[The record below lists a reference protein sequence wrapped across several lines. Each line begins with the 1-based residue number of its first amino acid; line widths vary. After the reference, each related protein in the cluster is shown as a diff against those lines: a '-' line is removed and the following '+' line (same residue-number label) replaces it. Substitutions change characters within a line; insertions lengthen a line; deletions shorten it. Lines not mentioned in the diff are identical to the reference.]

1 MQQVSIESGIKKLTD
16 EQIAALQRSLSVPAD
31 IEITGYLGTGARAH
45 VFKANLELNSVIV
58 KRYREEVVQKYHRKY
73 GVDIAEFEY
82 QRNQALFSLESIK
95 KHIAQP
101 FRVYPASSEYTHCMI
116 QEHISGRTLKDLII
130 ELGHLPRE
138 ILDAGYQIVRNAEAK
153 GVHDL
158 DISSKNVMIVE
169 QGGEL
174 IPRLYD
180 FNLMPQCQHAPNP
193 FLWLAFKLGLRARS
207 YRDYRNLKKW
217 EKRGQDAR

>member
-1 MQQVSIESGIKKLTD
+1 MGKPDTQDIDQMQESLLFPAEIQIK
-16 EQIAALQRSLSVPAD
+16 
-31 IEITGYLGTGARAH
+31 GYLGKGARSH
-45 VFKANLELNSVIV
+45 VFEAMLDEDIV
-58 KRYREEVVQKYHRKY
+58 VVKTYRKEIALKYRDKY
-73 GVDIAEFEY
+73 DIDIAEFEFG
-82 QRNQALFSLESIK
+82 RNKSLYDLNEITK
-95 KHIAQP
+95 YIARP
-101 FRVYPASSEYTHCMI
+101 YRVYPASSEYTHCMI
-116 QEHISGRTLKDLII
+116 QEYISGRTLKDLII

-138 ILDAGYQIVRNAEAK
+138 VLDAGYHIVHKAEAN

-174 IPRLYD
+174 ISKLYD

>member
-1 MQQVSIESGIKKLTD
+1 MKKPSDQQIT
-16 EQIAALQRSLSVPAD
+16 ALQRSLSMPTD

-45 VFKANLELNSVIV
+45 VFKANMGGNNVIV
-58 KRYREEVVQKYHRKY
+58 KVYREEAIQKYHHKY

-82 QRNQALFSLESIK
+82 QRNQSLFSLESIK

-101 FRVYPASSEYTHCMI
+101 FRVYPSSSKYTHCMI
-116 QEHISGRTLKDLII
+116 QEYISGRTLKDLII

-138 ILDAGYQIVRNAEAK
+138 VLEAGYRIVRQAEEN

-158 DISSKNVMIVE
+158 DISSKNVMIVD
-169 QGGEL
+169 QRDEL
-174 IPRLYD
+174 IPKLYD

-193 FLWLAFKLGLRARS
+193 FLWLAIKLGIRARS

-217 EKRGQDAR
+217 EKRGRDAR

>member
-1 MQQVSIESGIKKLTD
+1 MGKPDTQAID
-16 EQIAALQRSLSVPAD
+16 QIQESLSLPA
-31 IEITGYLGTGARAH
+31 EIQIKGYLGKGARSH
-45 VFKANLELNSVIV
+45 VFEAILDEDTVII
-58 KRYREEVVQKYHRKY
+58 KTYRKEVAQKYRDKY
-73 GVDIAEFEY
+73 DVDIAEFEFG
-82 QRNQALFSLESIK
+82 RNKSLYDLNEIK
-95 KHIAQP
+95 KYIARP
-101 FRVYPASSEYTHCMI
+101 YRVYPSSSEYTHCMI
-116 QEHISGRTLKDLII
+116 QEYVSGRSLKDLII

-138 ILDAGYQIVRNAEAK
+138 VLDAGYRIVHKAEAN

-158 DISSKNVMIVE
+158 DISPKNVMIVE

-174 IPRLYD
+174 IPKLYD

-193 FLWLAFKLGLRARS
+193 FLWLAIKLGLRARS

>member
-1 MQQVSIESGIKKLTD
+1 MGKPDTQDIDQMQESLLFPAEIQIK
-16 EQIAALQRSLSVPAD
+16 
-31 IEITGYLGTGARAH
+31 GYLGKGARSH
-45 VFKANLELNSVIV
+45 VFEAMLDEDIV
-58 KRYREEVVQKYHRKY
+58 VVKTYRKEIALKYRDKY
-73 GVDIAEFEY
+73 DIDIAEFEFE
-82 QRNQALFSLESIK
+82 RNKSLYDLIEIK
-95 KHIAQP
+95 KYIARP
-101 FRVYPASSEYTHCMI
+101 YRVYPASSEYTHCMI
-116 QEHISGRTLKDLII
+116 QEYVSGPTLKDLII
-130 ELGHLPRE
+130 KLGHLPRE
-138 ILDAGYQIVRNAEAK
+138 VLDAGYHIVRKAEAN

-174 IPRLYD
+174 IPKLYD

>member
-1 MQQVSIESGIKKLTD
+1 MQQVSIEARVKKPSD
-16 EQIAALQRSLSVPAD
+16 EQIAALQGSLSMPAD
-31 IEITGYLGTGARAH
+31 IKITGYLGTGARAH
-45 VFKANLELNSVIV
+45 VFKANMERNSVIV
-58 KRYREEVVQKYHRKY
+58 KVYREEAVQKYRHKY
-73 GVDIAEFEY
+73 RVDIAEFEY
-82 QRNQALFSLESIK
+82 QRNQSLFSLKSMK
-95 KHIAQP
+95 KYIAQP

-116 QEHISGRTLKDLII
+116 QEYVSGPTLKDLII
-130 ELGHLPRE
+130 KLGHLPRE
-138 ILDAGYQIVRNAEAK
+138 VLDAGYHIVGKAEAN

-174 IPRLYD
+174 VPKLYD